1 MAQWLIILTN
11 IHEDVVLIPGLAQ
24 WVRLQHCYELWCRSK
39 TRLGPGIAVA
49 VALAIG
55 YISDSTPS
63 LGTSIKRK
71 RQKKKKKLF
80 SKVLL

>member
-49 VALAIG
+49 VALA
-55 YISDSTPS
+55 SATS
-63 LGTSIKRK
+63 LIRP
-71 RQKKKKKLF
+71 LAWEPP
-80 SKVLL
+80 